1 MDGYKY
7 YFRKGCRISLNAERT
22 WGELEEIKRRN
33 IYKMLEPPEVVDYA
47 RENPDSELHKGF
59 EWDDSKA
66 AEQYRLQQARQIIY
80 NIRII
85 QVEDDVNVDVAKTV
99 EYIPYTHLDTIS
111 GYRSTIEVYKNE
123 EDYEQLKQQAYRDLL
138 YWSKKYNNIVEFKQ
152 IFEDI
157 ENLNF

>member
-1 MDGYKY
+1 MGKVIYEFK
-7 YFRKGCRISLNAERT
+7 KGSRINLNAEKT
-22 WGELEEIKRRN
+22 YEELQIIKSNN
-33 IYKMLEPPEVVDYA
+33 IENMLEPPEVVEYA
-47 RENPDSELHKGF
+47 RNNPQSELHKGF
-59 EWDDSKA
+59 EWNDSKA

-111 GYRSTIEVYKNE
+111 GYKSTIEVYKNE

>member
-1 MDGYKY
+1 MGKVIYEFK
-7 YFRKGCRISLNAERT
+7 KGSRINLNAEKT
-22 WGELEEIKRRN
+22 YEELQTIKSNN
-33 IYKMLEPPEVVDYA
+33 IENMLEPPEVVEYA
-47 RENPDSELHKGF
+47 RNNPQSELHKGF
-59 EWDDSKA
+59 EWNDSKA

-111 GYRSTIEVYKNE
+111 GYKSTIEVYKNE

>member
-1 MDGYKY
+1 MGKVIYE
-7 YFRKGCRISLNAERT
+7 FRKGSRINLNAEKT
-22 WGELEEIKRRN
+22 YGELQIIKSNN
-33 IYKMLEPPEVVDYA
+33 IENMLEPPEVVEYA
-47 RENPDSELHKGF
+47 RNNPQSELHKGF
-59 EWDDSKA
+59 EWNDSKA

-111 GYRSTIEVYKNE
+111 GYKSTIEVYKNE

>member
-1 MDGYKY
+1 MGKVIYEFK
-7 YFRKGCRISLNAERT
+7 KGSRINLNAEKT
-22 WGELEEIKRRN
+22 YEELQTIKRNN
-33 IYKMLEPPEVVDYA
+33 ISNILEPPEVVKYA
-47 RENPDSELHKGF
+47 RNNPQSELHKGF
-59 EWDDSKA
+59 EWNDSKA

-111 GYRSTIEVYKNE
+111 GYKSTIEVYKNE

>member
-1 MDGYKY
+1 MGKVIYEFK
-7 YFRKGCRISLNAERT
+7 KGSRINLNAEKT
-22 WGELEEIKRRN
+22 YEELQTIKRNN
-33 IYKMLEPPEVVDYA
+33 ISNILEPPEVVEYA
-47 RENPDSELHKGF
+47 RNNPQSELHKGF
-59 EWDDSKA
+59 EWNDSKA

-111 GYRSTIEVYKNE
+111 GYKSTIEVYKNE